1 MGERRATVF
10 ASLGGVRGVVV
21 LLRLVAAAAALG
33 FVVLALIHV
42 ARGAWALWLDH
53 LAGTA
58 APLMIGACAG
68 FTAIRALKG
77 LRDGLTRRR
86 RRWRAAR
93 ALPRARV
100 VSR

>member
-1 MGERRATVF
+1 MDERRATGF
-10 ASLGGVRGVVV
+10 ATPGGVRGIVV
-21 LLRLVAAAAALG
+21 LLCLVAATAALG
-33 FVVLALIHV
+33 FAVLPLIHV
-42 ARGAWALWLDH
+42 VRGVWALWRDH

-68 FTAIRALKG
+68 FVAIRALIG
-77 LRDGLTRRR
+77 LRDGFTRRR

>member
-1 MGERRATVF
+1 MGERRAPAF
-10 ASLGGVRGVVV
+10 ATLGGVRGVVV
-21 LLRLVAAAAALG
+21 LVRGVAAVAALV
-33 FVVLALIHV
+33 FAVLALIHV
-42 ARGAWALWLDH
+42 VRGAWALWLDH

-68 FTAIRALKG
+68 FVAIRALIG
-77 LRDGLTRRR
+77 LRDSLTRRR

-93 ALPRARV
+93 TLPRARV

>member
-1 MGERRATVF
+1 M
-10 ASLGGVRGVVV
+10 
-21 LLRLVAAAAALG
+21 LLRRVAVAAALVFA
-33 FVVLALIHV
+33 VLALIHIV
-42 ARGAWALWLDH
+42 RGAWALWLDH

-68 FTAIRALKG
+68 FVAIRALIG
-77 LRDGLTRRR
+77 LRDGFTRRF